1 MRQRCTTT
9 LHIVSLHCA
18 LHVRVAVQ
26 QEHDE
31 HHGLEMLLESIG
43 VDIFSRILYAVGLDQ
58 PFLRTI
64 FVVIVLAGS
73 SCVTQALAA
82 TI

>member
-1 MRQRCTTT
+1 MRQRCTSFHCTARYT
-9 LHIVSLHCA
+9 FASLSSKNMTNT
-18 LHVRVAVQ
+18 VV
-26 QEHDE
+26 
-31 HHGLEMLLESIG
+31 EMLLESIG

>member
-18 LHVRVAVQ
+18 LHVCVAVQ

-31 HHGLEMLLESIG
+31 HCGLEMLLESIG

-64 FVVIVLAGS
+64 FVVIVFGG
-73 SCVTQALAA
+73 
-82 TI
+82 